1 MTDQNAGAASQITS
15 NTQVQEQDVLTING
29 VETTGDT
36 ALYNDAELIVKPQAG
51 TEKLV
56 TLEAQQTYKFDFT
69 AAQTQSINTEGET
82 LRITFADGSSIIIE
96 NYNEAKYNSPIL
108 FGDTNAPTIVS
119 VETPNEDELES
130 AQAVIREEA
139 SEIEQA
145 ALDQEAAEI
154 AGIEPAAGEAQALN
168 NIQPAA
174 GDTGNQNSGF
184 TFSNPD
190 ITPVGA
196 LDAVG
201 PIDPTALQYGVEFNN
216 DILFPDED
224 EGEPEIIDVNP
235 EIVDPDQLVV
245 DETNLGPVTVNGLI
259 QAEFGSDGPGTIEP
273 NGQFNNTGSL
283 SGGTL
288 TSNGVPI
295 SVTQTATGYE
305 GSAGGNNIF
314 TIEIAPVTGDY
325 TFTLLGTIDHADGTD
340 PNDSIE
346 LQFGVDAIDAD
357 GDTAPAT
364 ISISVLDDAPAIAPT
379 DTNTINEDNLGPIV
393 INDTLTV
400 DFGNDGAGAVEPA
413 GSSSFSGTTSL
424 TSGGQPITITATAT
438 GYVGTIAGSATPAFT
453 LNIDPATGAYTF
465 TQNSALDHDLSND
478 TISLQFDVNVT
489 DYDGDAAPTAIIVNI
504 VDGEPEF
511 ATPTVNAGIENI
523 DESNLDTSDITVSG
537 TLNIDFGNDGAGAV
551 TPSNTYSSSGS
562 IAGGTLSSN
571 GQPVTITATA
581 NGYVGTIN
589 GGTTTVF
596 SLTINPANGT
606 YEFTQFETLDHA
618 DTTNPNDVITLEFG
632 VTATDGDG
640 DNDTSTITIN
650 IADDGPVAVNDTAS
664 VPEKQTT
671 VSGNVLN
678 NDDAGEDLPAALTN
692 IEGNTVTAGTSTV
705 INGTYGILTINA
717 DGSYEYTI
725 NNTHTGAVS
734 ESFTYTLTDFDGD
747 TSTAELT
754 INIEAPDDIPEVDNA
769 TATVD
774 ETDIDGTAPVGSDQ
788 DGGIL
793 QADFGSDGPGTF
805 SVDEISTFTFTGAAN
820 GQLTSNGVAVTV
832 SVQGNSYV
840 GTIPGIAGDT
850 VVFELSLNQTSGQYT
865 FTQFEALDHADSTNP
880 NDAIQLTFGVVA
892 TDNEGDKGNATI
904 TVNVLDDGPSIDK
917 PAIAEISEQD
927 TGTSSTPAS
936 VSGTLNFGYGEDG
949 AGALTTT
956 GNVSITG
963 TPNLT
968 SGGAAITI
976 TATSNGYVGT
986 INGGADTVFSL
997 TINEANGTYTFDQS
1011 LPLDH
1016 AAGSDEIILGFDV
1029 RINDYDQD
1037 SANTSI
1043 DIKIKDSK
1051 PEIATPTVG
1060 KGVETVD
1067 ETNLDTGVSVN
1078 GSVDVNFGADQPGT
1092 LSYNGVTSSS
1102 VPLTSAGQAVTITTT
1117 ANGYV
1122 GTINGGAVTVFTLDI
1137 DTTTG
1142 DYTFTQLEPLDHP
1155 DTTDHNDAIAINFGI
1170 TATDSDGDTDTASIK
1185 INILD
1190 DGPSAVNDTATVVEN
1205 TNVIQGN
1212 VLTNDDG
1219 GEDVIAT
1226 VTEITFGTQTLAV
1239 TPGAV
1244 TTISGQ
1250 HGTLTI
1256 GANGGFTY
1264 TSNGTQTSNVSD
1276 IFTYTLT
1283 DADGDST
1290 TADLTINV
1298 ADVDYQPDITGSE
1311 VSVDETDIDGE
1322 APIGNDSASGTV
1334 TASFGG
1340 DGPGTITV
1348 SGTNTVSFTG
1358 AKDGTLT
1365 SNGVPIAISVQGN
1378 SYIGTIPG
1386 VAGDTVIFR
1395 LDLNENTG
1403 DYTFTLFEQID
1414 HADPTN
1420 PNDVI
1425 EMTFGVTATDAD
1437 NDQATTD
1444 IIVNIYDDGPRA
1456 VADNVIISPDTTTV
1470 NGNILANDDSGEDND
1485 AVVTNIRYDG
1495 VDYEVTDAAPT
1506 VIQSN
1511 DGTLTINADG
1521 SYEFVSNGTNS
1532 TTVIENFQYT
1542 MKDTDGDPSTTT
1554 LKISIEAPEELLIVG
1569 KNVDDVDGQTTPW
1582 EIGGGQEEIIGN
1594 RAEDILIGDIGG
1606 SVEVEQGQD
1615 YNFVYILDV
1624 SGSMGENNPSD
1635 GETSRVELLIAAV
1648 KNLINDFDS
1657 FQNGNIKAH
1666 FVAFS
1671 TDTRSTFTVDF
1682 TNPNALNDAYAYLD
1696 SLQTS
1701 GFTNYEAP
1709 MQSAI
1714 QWLQSGEP
1722 IGGNAITQTFFISD
1736 GQPNRHLDDNGNVV
1750 NPPGNGVEED
1760 QIIYAELSGT
1770 NVNIG
1775 GQTYGDNTDEIGTLQ
1790 SFGEVTAVGVNIP
1803 NTNNLNVID
1812 TSGTAIYIDD
1822 ANDIDIVLSG
1832 SNPINEMSDVGSDV
1846 IQGGGGDDIIYGDSV
1861 YTDDL
1866 ANDQNLDV
1874 NPGAGWAVFTK
1885 LENGEGN
1892 DTSWDREDTINYIRQ
1907 NADSLARESIDV
1919 QGEGRE
1925 GGDDI
1930 ISGGAGDDV
1939 IYAQEGDDIIIGGE
1953 GDDTLTG
1960 GSGDDIFVFE
1970 NITDGVDTITDFTQG
1985 EDVLDISGLLQGY
1998 DALQD
2003 SIDDFVFATESGG
2016 NTTISVDVDG
2026 AAGPATAV
2034 EIAVLEAVTGLN
2046 IEDITNNG
2054 ESSI

>member
-678 NDDAGEDLPAALTN
+678 NDDTGEDLPAALTN

-1239 TPGAV
+1239 
-1244 TTISGQ
+1244 
-1250 HGTLTI
+1250 
-1256 GANGGFTY
+1256 
-1264 TSNGTQTSNVSD
+1264 
-1276 IFTYTLT
+1276 
-1283 DADGDST
+1283 
-1290 TADLTINV
+1290 
-1298 ADVDYQPDITGSE
+1298 
-1311 VSVDETDIDGE
+1311 
-1322 APIGNDSASGTV
+1322 
-1334 TASFGG
+1334 
-1340 DGPGTITV
+1340 
-1348 SGTNTVSFTG
+1348 
-1358 AKDGTLT
+1358 
-1365 SNGVPIAISVQGN
+1365 
-1378 SYIGTIPG
+1378 
-1386 VAGDTVIFR
+1386 
-1395 LDLNENTG
+1395 
-1403 DYTFTLFEQID
+1403 
-1414 HADPTN
+1414 
-1420 PNDVI
+1420 
-1425 EMTFGVTATDAD
+1425 
-1437 NDQATTD
+1437 
-1444 IIVNIYDDGPRA
+1444 
-1456 VADNVIISPDTTTV
+1456 
-1470 NGNILANDDSGEDND
+1470 
-1485 AVVTNIRYDG
+1485 
-1495 VDYEVTDAAPT
+1495 
-1506 VIQSN
+1506 
-1511 DGTLTINADG
+1511 
-1521 SYEFVSNGTNS
+1521 
-1532 TTVIENFQYT
+1532 
-1542 MKDTDGDPSTTT
+1542 
-1554 LKISIEAPEELLIVG
+1554 
-1569 KNVDDVDGQTTPW
+1569 
-1582 EIGGGQEEIIGN
+1582 
-1594 RAEDILIGDIGG
+1594 
-1606 SVEVEQGQD
+1606 
-1615 YNFVYILDV
+1615 
-1624 SGSMGENNPSD
+1624 
-1635 GETSRVELLIAAV
+1635 
-1648 KNLINDFDS
+1648 
-1657 FQNGNIKAH
+1657 
-1666 FVAFS
+1666 
-1671 TDTRSTFTVDF
+1671 
-1682 TNPNALNDAYAYLD
+1682 
-1696 SLQTS
+1696 
-1701 GFTNYEAP
+1701 
-1709 MQSAI
+1709 
-1714 QWLQSGEP
+1714 
-1722 IGGNAITQTFFISD
+1722 
-1736 GQPNRHLDDNGNVV
+1736 
-1750 NPPGNGVEED
+1750 
-1760 QIIYAELSGT
+1760 
-1770 NVNIG
+1770 
-1775 GQTYGDNTDEIGTLQ
+1775 
-1790 SFGEVTAVGVNIP
+1790 
-1803 NTNNLNVID
+1803 
-1812 TSGTAIYIDD
+1812 
-1822 ANDIDIVLSG
+1822 
-1832 SNPINEMSDVGSDV
+1832 
-1846 IQGGGGDDIIYGDSV
+1846 
-1861 YTDDL
+1861 
-1866 ANDQNLDV
+1866 
-1874 NPGAGWAVFTK
+1874 
-1885 LENGEGN
+1885 
-1892 DTSWDREDTINYIRQ
+1892 
-1907 NADSLARESIDV
+1907 
-1919 QGEGRE
+1919 
-1925 GGDDI
+1925 
-1930 ISGGAGDDV
+1930 
-1939 IYAQEGDDIIIGGE
+1939 
-1953 GDDTLTG
+1953 
-1960 GSGDDIFVFE
+1960 
-1970 NITDGVDTITDFTQG
+1970 
-1985 EDVLDISGLLQGY
+1985 
-1998 DALQD
+1998 
-2003 SIDDFVFATESGG
+2003 
-2016 NTTISVDVDG
+2016 
-2026 AAGPATAV
+2026 
-2034 EIAVLEAVTGLN
+2034 
-2046 IEDITNNG
+2046 
-2054 ESSI
+2054 